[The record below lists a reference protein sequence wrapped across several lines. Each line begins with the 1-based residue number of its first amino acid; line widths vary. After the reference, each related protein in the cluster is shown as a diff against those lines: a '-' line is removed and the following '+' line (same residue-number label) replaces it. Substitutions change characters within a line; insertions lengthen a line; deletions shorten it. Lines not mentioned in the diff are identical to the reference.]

1 MRRVSAAAIVTS
13 TLIAGF
19 MCELLTSAAA
29 QALRPEEFTPRTG
42 VPQELGP
49 EPPLGEGLEE
59 EAAPAPGGPTFK
71 LEGVRFE
78 GSTQF
83 DDDALAA
90 AAAER
95 IGEAV
100 TLADLRAIAR
110 RVERRYRDAGFV
122 ATRVLVPPQTVTD
135 GVVTFR
141 VVEGFVANVVVRG
154 EAGPAQRQVERY
166 LARIRDERPLRLA
179 TVERYLLLARDLPGI
194 SVRGTLRAAPEP
206 EAVGGID
213 LVVDVARKRFDA
225 YANLENGRSEA
236 TGPWTAGL
244 FGRWNSFAPQ
254 AQTLDV
260 LGLVSLDVDELQIGR
275 VGYRQ
280 QLGAEGTNVQASFT
294 IGSSEPSERFSVF
307 DVETDSRLFEVVVEH
322 PLIRTRARSLYLEG
336 GLDVVSQEQDQR
348 FQRTEDELRILRL
361 GSRLLASDPV
371 DLGRYTGFNEFD
383 VELRQG
389 LDLFGASGSD
399 DNLAPP
405 NLSRPNAD
413 PQALVLRAG
422 WVRQQP
428 VAGPVS
434 LRLELRGQWTDDPL
448 AAFEEFSLG
457 NLTIGRG
464 YTPGAAFGDRG
475 WAFAGEVQYRPVRLR
490 TAQLDR
496 LEFFGFYDFGETFE
510 VDSPTGISDGDQ
522 LSSAGAGVRLRLFE
536 RFYAEATWAHPFDEE
551 LSQTTEE
558 FGDEFLFRFTALY

>member
-1 MRRVSAAAIVTS
+1 MVRVSAARIGAS
-13 TLIAGF
+13 TLLVLLVCQITAPAAG
-19 MCELLTSAAA
+19 
-29 QALRPEEFTPRTG
+29 QALRPEEFVPRTG
-42 VPQELGP
+42 VPAEIGP
-49 EPPLGEGLEE
+49 EAPVGEGLEE
-59 EAAPAPGGPTFK
+59 EAAPAPGGASFR

-83 DDDALAA
+83 GDEALAA

-95 IGEAV
+95 IGAAV

-154 EAGPAQRQVERY
+154 DAGPAQRQVERH
-166 LARIRDERPLRLA
+166 LAEIRDERPLTLA

-194 SVRGTLRAAPEP
+194 SVRGTLRAAPDP
-206 EAVGGID
+206 DAVGGID

-236 TGPWTAGL
+236 TGPWAASL

-275 VGYRQ
+275 IGYGQRI
-280 QLGAEGTNVQASFT
+280 GAEGTAVSASFT
-294 IGSSEPSERFSVF
+294 VANAKPSERFSVL
-307 DVETDSRLFEVVVEH
+307 DVDTDSRVFEATVEH
-322 PLIRTRARSLYLEG
+322 PFVRTRDRSVYVLG
-336 GLDVVSQEQDQR
+336 GFDVVSQQQDQLGLR
-348 FQRTEDELRILRL
+348 SSEDELRIVRL
-361 GSRLLASDPV
+361 GTRVLAGDPF
-371 DLGRYTGFNEFD
+371 GFNEID
-383 VELRQG
+383 VELRRG
-389 LDLFGASGSD
+389 LGLFGASEDNGSQ
-399 DNLAPP
+399 PG
-405 NLSRPNAD
+405 LSRPNAN
-413 PQALVLRAG
+413 PQAWVLRG
-422 WVRQQP
+422 NWTRRQP
-428 VAGPVS
+428 IAGPVG
-434 LRLELRGQWTDDPL
+434 LELDVRVQWTDDPL

-457 NLTIGRG
+457 NLGIGRG

-475 WAFAGEVQYRPVRLR
+475 WAFSGELQYRPARLR

-496 LEFFGFYDFGETFE
+496 VELFGFYDFGETFE
-510 VDSPTGISDGDQ
+510 VDAAPGFSDGDQ
-522 LSSAGAGVRLRLFE
+522 LSSAGAGVRFRLFE
-536 RFYAEATWAHPFDEE
+536 RFYAEAAWAHPFDEE